1 MPSASALEQIRR
13 LIAAEVGK
21 RQKPQ
26 QWLLDL
32 RDRLLG
38 LKVIW
43 VEHGSEDDAYIIFE
57 TLNSRGKD
65 LEVVDLLK
73 NLLLNRLRGTRN
85 ARADTVRLKWDKMRD
100 QLEASDGRDRINA
113 NSFILHWWQ
122 SRADYVAQ
130 RAVFADQEGD
140 QVEVSGA
147 GLPRAADEGWAALP
161 CRCGA
166 RVLQLAA
173 GGDRRARKPAGSRT
187 LRRRPACSA
196 FTLLVRARSTTPKLN
211 AGQFNK
217 TLQSIERYHFQHTV
231 VSQLSSSGGVSQ
243 MYAKAAR
250 ELYSAGSDQQARADV
265 LKDIREKLEKRRP
278 DRDQFILAFEER
290 FLFTNDYTRD
300 KSLCSIA

>member
-1 MPSASALEQIRR
+1 MVAWRDAKSPIRRIVDGQQRLTTITIRFAVLRDQLQELAEDSFASRVHRHLENADRNTDLQFTLQTRLSSSSSVTRSSSRLPTRRSSRRPKKPMPSAIALEQIRR

-130 RAVFADQEGD
+130 RAVFADQESD

-147 GLPRAADEGWAALP
+147 GLPRAAHEGWAALP

-173 GGDRRARKPAGSRT
+173 GGDRRARSLQALAT
-187 LRRRPACSA
+187 SA
-196 FTLLVRARSTTPKLN
+196 
-211 AGQFNK
+211 
-217 TLQSIERYHFQHTV
+217 
-231 VSQLSSSGGVSQ
+231 LSSLL
-243 MYAKAAR
+243 R
-250 ELYSAGSDQQARADV
+250 L
-265 LKDIREKLEKRRP
+265 
-278 DRDQFILAFEER
+278 
-290 FLFTNDYTRD
+290 
-300 KSLCSIA
+300 